1 MALQERWLMACTYFW
16 LDILITLLNY
26 FFYSSWS
33 RASDEELEQAQL
45 EWKRRQKEGTTHE
58 VFEERNKMIKRIGE
72 TTTVVAY
79 K

>member
-1 MALQERWLMACTYFW
+1 MDKINKTACTYFW

>member
-1 MALQERWLMACTYFW
+1 MDKTACTYFW

-45 EWKRRQKEGTTHE
+45 EWKRRQKEGTTRE